1 VKYEE
6 VFKTFAEA
14 IKPEDIE
21 EEDSSLSVLN
31 TKLLEEKEN
40 LLEEISK
47 LKSNL
52 RKAEAN
58 ANKQKDLSIPEY
70 RDLDNKYYQTTLD
83 TINKFEEKVEIL
95 NEEKEKLGQEKTDLR
110 KRVKELEDYIRNVSN
125 KIIVEPAEPKE
136 TKKDPKNKKQAN
148 QIPIEESEEEEELP
162 KTKKRVTKNDSE
174 EKPPMIIAKKE
185 VKLAIPDSLGIK
197 KMIKNNSN
205 PGPNP
210 LSTFAICGICSMI
223 IGKKE
228 STPCVKCPATLHMKC
243 LQERKDENGNKSL
256 CTVCFE
262 KCKSAMTG
270 NESESS

>member
-1 VKYEE
+1 VEMKNDIAPESNEVNSVKNDITKVLDRISHLETVLRNLKQNKATDDETIEKLKEDYENLKTENFNLTLDNHKLQSELTEYKEQLTIHKDYFTVNDQIMENERNKTTNLVNDLVKYEE

-148 QIPIEESEEEEELP
+148 QIPIEESE
-162 KTKKRVTKNDSE
+162 
-174 EKPPMIIAKKE
+174 
-185 VKLAIPDSLGIK
+185 
-197 KMIKNNSN
+197 
-205 PGPNP
+205 
-210 LSTFAICGICSMI
+210 
-223 IGKKE
+223 
-228 STPCVKCPATLHMKC
+228 
-243 LQERKDENGNKSL
+243 
-256 CTVCFE
+256 
-262 KCKSAMTG
+262 
-270 NESESS
+270 